1 MKTLNEIA
9 LNYIDFEFNKS
20 QNKHPTLVSYAD
32 EQRGIWLHKKPSA
45 LNSLKTQLEVKKDEI
60 FVSYAATAEARCFLA
75 LGLEPTEFKW
85 IDLYLEYC
93 HLLNHNHRLA
103 YGKQL
108 KKGKVVRTT
117 PPPRNKWDLTEE
129 EKKKQDNSKPE
140 KGYAAACFKLL
151 GELVDTK
158 EKDEVRDL
166 IISAPETFTHE
177 ERERIVKYNKS
188 DIVFPPR
195 LLEAILNE
203 YKRLLG
209 KEYNEERLI
218 KEMLYRGEYAA
229 RTAKMESIG
238 YPINVEMTRN
248 FSDSVG
254 KILFQ
259 TQKEINDLFPDIK
272 PFRLKPDY
280 TYSLTE
286 ANVRKWIESTGL
298 APKWMKTKTKQ
309 LSLSMDA
316 FKRHFDFRH
325 NYPKDNFGAQ
335 FVRYLTLKQNIN
347 GFSPTAK
354 NSFWDYVGDDG
365 RVRPYFGIYGAQS
378 SRSQPK
384 ATGYLFLK
392 SAWMRVMCQPPKGRA
407 VGATDY
413 GQEEF
418 LLIGLESGDMNMV
431 EAYYSGDPYLYFAK
445 KAKAVPPEAT
455 KKSHGQVRDKFKGT
469 TLSMQYGQKA
479 EGMSVKL
486 TNDLG
491 YYVSPEECQQIID
504 LFDRVFPKVNPY
516 KENIYQRYQVKRKLK
531 LPDGWY
537 IWGDNANGLSVKNFP
552 IQGIGASI
560 MRRAV
565 RYAQD
570 AGLDVILTL
579 HDALYIEFDSDKAV
593 ESMSK
598 LADCMQ
604 RAFQDHYKKHQGK
617 YKIKMDG
624 NIWSP
629 DYKDGEIEVEGLG
642 KVKVQN
648 EYIDERG
655 AKEYEFFKRYF
666 KPEQVPE
673 DL

>member
-1 MKTLNEIA
+1 MNVLNGTR
-9 LNYIDFEFNKS
+9 LNFIDFEFNNSK
-20 QNKHPTLVSYAD
+20 NEHPTLVSYAD
-32 EQRGIWLHKKPSA
+32 EVDTSWLHGGYGNELLKVTLLLRKK
-45 LNSLKTQLEVKKDEI
+45 NI
-60 FVSYAATAEARCFLA
+60 FVAYAATAEARCFLA

-103 YGKQL
+103 YGRQL

-129 EKKKQDNSKPE
+129 EKKRQDNSKPE

-151 GELVDTK
+151 GEMVDTK

-166 IISAPETFTHE
+166 IISAPLEFTAE
-177 ERERIVKYNKS
+177 ERARILKYNKS
-188 DIVFPPR
+188 DIKFLPR

-238 YPINVEMTRN
+238 YPINMEMTKN

-259 TQKEINDLFPDIK
+259 TQKEINDLFPDIA
-272 PFRLKPDY
+272 PFRLKRDY

-286 ANVRKWIESTGL
+286 KKVRDWIESTGL

-316 FKRHFDFRH
+316 FKRHYDFRH

-335 FVRYLTLKQNIN
+335 MVRFLTLKQNIN

-392 SAWMRVMCQPPKGRA
+392 SAWMRVMCQPVAGRA
-407 VGATDY
+407 IGAIDY
-413 GQEEF
+413 GQQEF
-418 LLIGLESGDMNMV
+418 LIMGLEANDISMI
-431 EAYYSGDPYLYFAK
+431 EAYYSGDPYLFFAK
-445 KAKAVPPEAT
+445 AGKAVPQDAT
-455 KKSHGQVRDKFKGT
+455 KKSHGQVRDMFKGT
-469 TLSMQYGQKA
+469 TLSKQFGQKA

-491 YYVSPEECQQIID
+491 YAVTVLDCQKIID
-504 LFDRVFPKVNPY
+504 LFDRVFPKVEPH
-516 KENIYQRYQVKRKLK
+516 KDKIYQKYIAKRKLK

-537 IWGDNANGLSVKNFP
+537 MWGDNANGLSVKNFP

-565 RYAQD
+565 RYAQED
-570 AGLDVILTL
+570 GLDVILTL

-604 RAFQDHYKKHQGK
+604 RAFQDHYKKHEGK

-629 DYKDGEIEVEGLG
+629 DYSEEYINIEGLG

-655 AKEYEFFKRYF
+655 AKEYEFFKQCF
-666 KPEQVPE
+666 KPEAVPE